1 MIFRDHVSELLH
13 VCRAAPRC
21 LSGWLVFLLI
31 LCQKDTQRKKK
42 HQRNNIKHFPSHFKP
57 VFLDYNLK
65 LTFFAV
71 WLFHHST
78 EYRCKYIKSRII
90 YYRRLQHEFQTVSF
104 CWGGL
109 RSSALCLFSRLTSFC
124 LSWTENQNQW
134 WKCFTRFIF
143 KAQLEQGDFPQMV
156 LNNLKSG
163 TAHFLQP
170 IISKYS
176 SSERRCVEIDCP
188 LSSLAHSSNK

>member
-1 MIFRDHVSELLH
+1 MR
-13 VCRAAPRC
+13 RAAPSSS
-21 LSGWLVFLLI
+21 LSGWFVFLLI

-42 HQRNNIKHFPSHFKP
+42 TSAFPFIKLVPFHFQP

-65 LTFFAV
+65 LTLWRKTVNFFFAV

-78 EYRCKYIKSRII
+78 EYRRKYIKRRII
-90 YYRRLQHEFQTVSF
+90 YNRRLQDEFQTVSL
-104 CWGGL
+104 CWGDL

-124 LSWTENQNQW
+124 LPWSENQNQW

-143 KAQLEQGDFPQMV
+143 KAQLEHSNFPQMV
-156 LNNLKSG
+156 LDNLTSG
-163 TAHFLQP
+163 TAHLLQP

-176 SSERRCVEIDCP
+176 SSERLCVEIDCP